1 MKHILIIE
9 DDKAIA
15 ELERDYLEASGFKT
29 TICLDGSLGE
39 QIALK
44 ESFDLIILD
53 IMLPGVDGF
62 TICEH
67 IRQCKHVPILFVSAK
82 REDIDKIQGLGLGA
96 NDYIVKPFHPKEL
109 VARVQAHIANYE
121 RLTGVQK
128 SDELVIANLTIHLAS
143 HEVYVDNTLVIL
155 PNKEYELLLFL
166 AQNANIIFT
175 KEQLF
180 ETIWGMDAI
189 GELNTVTVH
198 INRIRDKIEKN
209 KLHTKFIETIW
220 GSGYKL
226 KK

>member
-15 ELERDYLEASGFKT
+15 ELERDYLEANGFKT
-29 TICLDGSLGE
+29 TLCFDGVIGE
-39 QIALK
+39 QVALK
-44 ESFDLIILD
+44 DTFDLIILD
-53 IMLPGVDGF
+53 IMLPGIHGF

-96 NDYIVKPFHPKEL
+96 NDYIVKPFQPREL
-109 VARVQAHIANYE
+109 VARVHAHIANYE
-121 RLTGVQK
+121 RLTGVHK
-128 SDELVIANLTIHLAS
+128 IDELVIANLTIHLAS
-143 HEVYVDNTLVIL
+143 HEVYIDNTLVIL

-180 ETIWGMDAI
+180 ETIWGLDAI

-220 GSGYKL
+220 GSGYKF